1 MNVLEKIICYIGG
14 ADIDVL
20 KTCPIDKQKFMVLGI
35 GVLNTSILSMFTMG
49 FAIYSVTDISGKA
62 AFYPLVVILFWGFII
77 LSIDW
82 GLLSTIH
89 KKKKYDILSMIKF
102 IITILFRLFVTLII
116 SFTVSIPLEI
126 IVFKD
131 NLHIVKLEMQVN
143 YENKLDDQHLLDKAE
158 KSRERLEAI
167 EDEILKLDTEKL
179 YQEDFLLQTL
189 STEKEQLTAQYSSLK
204 SRYDELINSS
214 LARIAE
220 AKRKISNIEKKIV
233 NSEEVEETNNRLEK
247 ARHEYTEIQKN
258 ENNEIKR
265 RNAELERINQSIQEK
280 QQEIQQRMRSIDSS
294 YNIKYSELERIR
306 NRSQQE
312 HNTLVDGVKNNRE
325 QNKEISGIFCQDNL
339 ISNIVAMSYI
349 KKWEQDPDADLG
361 KKEIAKKISFVS
373 LLLTILI
380 MVVDTAP
387 IIIKLLI
394 KRGCYEEEKERREQ
408 LNHFKCDI
416 NSKIEE
422 NAYSFKMNSVSEYQN
437 GIERLRNIE
446 KMQYEFN
453 EILKRVTFQTF
464 EDMRQI
470 GKETRTEKNKIIENL
485 QYKLINQLDKTK
497 EKMFDVCN
505 QFMQKL

>member
-1 MNVLEKIICYIGG
+1 M
-14 ADIDVL
+14 
-20 KTCPIDKQKFMVLGI
+20 
-35 GVLNTSILSMFTMG
+35 
-49 FAIYSVTDISGKA
+49 
-62 AFYPLVVILFWGFII
+62 
-77 LSIDW
+77 
-82 GLLSTIH
+82 
-89 KKKKYDILSMIKF
+89 
-102 IITILFRLFVTLII
+102 
-116 SFTVSIPLEI
+116 
-126 IVFKD
+126 
-131 NLHIVKLEMQVN
+131 
-143 YENKLDDQHLLDKAE
+143 
-158 KSRERLEAI
+158 
-167 EDEILKLDTEKL
+167 
-179 YQEDFLLQTL
+179 
-189 STEKEQLTAQYSSLK
+189 
-204 SRYDELINSS
+204 
-214 LARIAE
+214 ARIAE

>member
-1 MNVLEKIICYIGG
+1 
-14 ADIDVL
+14 
-20 KTCPIDKQKFMVLGI
+20 
-35 GVLNTSILSMFTMG
+35 
-49 FAIYSVTDISGKA
+49 
-62 AFYPLVVILFWGFII
+62 
-77 LSIDW
+77 
-82 GLLSTIH
+82 
-89 KKKKYDILSMIKF
+89 
-102 IITILFRLFVTLII
+102 
-116 SFTVSIPLEI
+116 
-126 IVFKD
+126 
-131 NLHIVKLEMQVN
+131 
-143 YENKLDDQHLLDKAE
+143 
-158 KSRERLEAI
+158 
-167 EDEILKLDTEKL
+167 
-179 YQEDFLLQTL
+179 
-189 STEKEQLTAQYSSLK
+189 
-204 SRYDELINSS
+204 
-214 LARIAE
+214 
-220 AKRKISNIEKKIV
+220 
-233 NSEEVEETNNRLEK
+233 
-247 ARHEYTEIQKN
+247 
-258 ENNEIKR
+258 
-265 RNAELERINQSIQEK
+265 
-280 QQEIQQRMRSIDSS
+280 
-294 YNIKYSELERIR
+294 
-306 NRSQQE
+306 
-312 HNTLVDGVKNNRE
+312 
-325 QNKEISGIFCQDNL
+325 
-339 ISNIVAMSYI
+339 
-349 KKWEQDPDADLG
+349 
-361 KKEIAKKISFVS
+361 